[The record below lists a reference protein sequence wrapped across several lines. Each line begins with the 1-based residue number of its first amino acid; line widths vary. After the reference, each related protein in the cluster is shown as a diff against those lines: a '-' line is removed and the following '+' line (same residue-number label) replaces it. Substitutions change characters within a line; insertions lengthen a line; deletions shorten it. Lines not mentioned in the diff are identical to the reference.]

1 MAPLRD
7 ASYFPPLEKC
17 LTGDELLIS
26 WKSAYTAISSNIEL
40 RDEHKAAIQKF
51 LEDSEVTNL
60 LSNPFDAFSVPSPQ
74 TKSAFE
80 TKTSAINVTP
90 SSNAKYDLKQIKED
104 ALWLSK
110 VAEVDEISALRVVI
124 EECQSRAAAQILG
137 PFSEEELVGIR
148 EAAGNSKYSTPIP
161 LSLLSQA
168 VDLSTIQQEFEKEG
182 NRRWRIL
189 RTYLSERRH
198 LLKCADTLL
207 HACYHK
213 ENSRREQGTGKQPE
227 LPPSWLDKAGDA
239 LYANIPRGSE
249 FELISKGIAS
259 LETSVKRLEA
269 GSGWCDECAGGEEL
283 ELDWFQSQI
292 AESIHTME
300 LIWLFIT
307 YVTDCAPSTVILAW
321 FRLQQSCKFFS
332 IFEMEGPAVQAQVF
346 VLQSTSML
354 VSLALLCLEDAITF
368 LEDPQTGE
376 GVSPDAPTSDPYLFN
391 TITLTELHTILLEAA
406 DSGYITAGPTILGW
420 TYILKAIKERVETEA
435 LPETSRFDRALSVDT
450 ELNLAPDCYKN
461 TFDQISGSVDTDIVE
476 FFGLRA
482 VNTCHVFETLTGVS
496 LRLGTTTSALFP
508 YIAGSQMRRLILI
521 LLRYAL
527 GLGYLPELMQAVI
540 ATLTGGR
547 TYWTNINPKTLLD
560 VDDPMVVFLGNA
572 DLVNST
578 VMTAQQ
584 RYPYESLPFL
594 QIIRALATSPL
605 PYGPDPSRSVF
616 ALLEAM
622 PVFTYA
628 LPPHFADY
636 ETAQEEENNN
646 TIRLTRP
653 VELFESRSKLGRF
666 QSTQNKSLAVT
677 RLDLDFCIPAGT
689 YGRIISESGPRVAFW
704 YHEYPALKYFGK
716 LLETF
721 LLASDVLDATT
732 NEPADR
738 DSVSEMINII
748 AILLQSICRSGHN
761 EAEVSNQSWKEDAR
775 HVLENASAGLSRNR
789 DITSVVFDIFEQE
802 LQNIS
807 ASFESDASLDVLVS
821 CIAFIHAMI
830 PLFPGRVWPL
840 LTRSGLLGIGRGGG
854 QLSTIVEGVELVSGR
869 YEFLTACCHLY
880 DALVDDFATNAILRR
895 GSGRSTTR
903 FQVEEDLGTG
913 IPEQGLAKVLLVFT
927 RYLVDVLE
935 TSCTWRYQEQDDRQR
950 LNLLIGGAFNKVLQ
964 YAYGI
969 ESWTND
975 KEDDQDFKPKE
986 VLNAGPPAKK
996 QKITR
1001 IMDPLLPSG
1010 LHIADTFLSSTSGV
1024 LRFQPLLRSYFD
1036 GLATP
1041 DSTVYIHSTN
1051 LRISHITTLLSF
1063 ATTLLR
1069 VSNLLKRPS
1078 SQLEKHLFKASPII
1092 ARLYAANDFYR
1103 NPVVALF
1110 EALIVT
1116 AASGTAE
1123 PPSILGHLGPLTAR
1137 NLLHMLA
1144 DLDRPLSREQNVTT
1158 IWHFLST
1165 VVSSRQQWFA
1175 NYLLTGK
1182 TPRDA
1187 MKSGITG
1194 KEVASLDKPLL
1205 TTALEKTSKLNE
1217 LPPTE
1222 SLVILEFISLA
1233 QNFWPWTVC
1242 NSPLYA
1248 GFVKCIAEYAGNLKP
1263 IQQTQKHESSAQSCY
1278 ETRIA
1283 GRIAEILAMN
1293 LFHSRQVGTPS
1304 PVKDLKLKEN
1314 LSYFARFAVAV
1325 PNYNGS
1331 LHASLKRNLQA
1342 RFPGCTLQ
1350 DLKRTTLEP
1359 RQIGKNFFYDL
1370 PLADKMLRHESAWT
1384 GKGDGGLRSEVE
1396 KANVNLSLVD
1406 AQVALFHSW
1415 KSLAIELS
1423 VSMRGERD
1431 LETMAAEI
1439 VDNCLVANRSAQP
1452 PEEIFARLSLTRT
1465 DFALVLAQRLVQANS
1480 SIAEVKNLLSGT
1492 WKTITALRGNF
1503 DRAVPDDDIL
1513 YYRSLL
1519 KLLFLAIRVHAEAKP
1534 DQKEK
1539 DLRAST
1545 RINQS
1550 APIIPTILEILR
1562 NVVSMGLRELAS
1574 AVHDSPADSSPED
1587 LSLLTGILQSCL
1599 RVPGIELYYQ
1609 QIVSIMASN
1618 STPRI
1623 ALTLFSWSDK
1633 LAIDGD
1639 PIYGELSMLFLLE
1652 LSSIPLMAEQLAID
1666 GILGHIASAS
1676 ITSYL
1681 RRGGVSPFADSAGLQ
1696 RCYSIWVRGIL
1707 PLVLNIIDAVQG
1719 SIATEVALFLN
1730 QFPTLLAQSEQAL
1743 DAPETSR
1750 IVPRGQTKYI
1760 TLTICL
1766 ELHSMSLLTFILNGF
1781 REVLQ
1786 GTTEVPDV
1794 KWDAGGVLENT
1805 EFWLSSRAL
1814 LRERILPMGER
1825 EVAMVK
1831 KKTAE
1836 GRAVSALENKVV
1848 IELMDI
1854 RDVLSSGN
1862 DS

>member
-1 MAPLRD
+1 
-7 ASYFPPLEKC
+7 
-17 LTGDELLIS
+17 
-26 WKSAYTAISSNIEL
+26 
-40 RDEHKAAIQKF
+40 
-51 LEDSEVTNL
+51 
-60 LSNPFDAFSVPSPQ
+60 
-74 TKSAFE
+74 
-80 TKTSAINVTP
+80 
-90 SSNAKYDLKQIKED
+90 
-104 ALWLSK
+104 
-110 VAEVDEISALRVVI
+110 
-124 EECQSRAAAQILG
+124 
-137 PFSEEELVGIR
+137 
-148 EAAGNSKYSTPIP
+148 
-161 LSLLSQA
+161 
-168 VDLSTIQQEFEKEG
+168 
-182 NRRWRIL
+182 
-189 RTYLSERRH
+189 
-198 LLKCADTLL
+198 
-207 HACYHK
+207 
-213 ENSRREQGTGKQPE
+213 
-227 LPPSWLDKAGDA
+227 
-239 LYANIPRGSE
+239 
-249 FELISKGIAS
+249 
-259 LETSVKRLEA
+259 
-269 GSGWCDECAGGEEL
+269 
-283 ELDWFQSQI
+283 
-292 AESIHTME
+292 
-300 LIWLFIT
+300 
-307 YVTDCAPSTVILAW
+307 
-321 FRLQQSCKFFS
+321 
-332 IFEMEGPAVQAQVF
+332 MEGPAIQAQVF

-354 VSLALLCLEDAITF
+354 VSLALLCLNEVIAF
-368 LEDPQTGE
+368 LEDPQNGE
-376 GVSPDAPTSDPYLFN
+376 GVSPDASTNEPYLFN
-391 TITLTELHTILLEAA
+391 TTTLTELHAILLEAA
-406 DSGYITAGPTILGW
+406 YSGYITAGPAILGW
-420 TYILKAIKERVETEA
+420 TYILKAIKDRVETET
-435 LPETSRFDRALSVDT
+435 PPDISRFDRASSVDT

-461 TFDQISGSVDTDIVE
+461 TFDQISGSIDTDIVE

-482 VNTCHVFETLTGVS
+482 VNVCHVFETLTAVS
-496 LRLGTTTSALFP
+496 LQLGTTTAALFP
-508 YIAGSQMRRLILI
+508 YVAGSQMRRLILV
-521 LLRYAL
+521 LLRYAM

-547 TYWTNINPKTLLD
+547 NYWTNIDPRTLLD
-560 VDDPMVVFLGNA
+560 VDDPMVLFLADA
-572 DLVNST
+572 DLINST
-578 VMTAQQ
+578 VITAQQ

-594 QIIRALATSPL
+594 QFVRALATSPL
-605 PYGPDPSRSVF
+605 PYGPEPSQSVL

-653 VELFESRSKLGRF
+653 VELFESRSKLGQF
-666 QSTQNKSLAVT
+666 QSTQSKSLVLS
-677 RLDLDFCIPAGT
+677 RLDPDFCIPAGT

-704 YHEYPALKYFGK
+704 YHEYPALKYFGR

-721 LLASDVLDATT
+721 LAASDVLDATT
-732 NEPADR
+732 DEPVDR
-738 DSVSEMINII
+738 DSASEIINII
-748 AILLQSICRSGHN
+748 AILLQGICRAD
-761 EAEVSNQSWKEDAR
+761 ESNRNWKEDAR
-775 HVLENASAGLSRNR
+775 HLLENASAGLSRNR

-807 ASFESDASLDVLVS
+807 ASSNSDASLEVLIS
-821 CIAFIHAMI
+821 CITFIHAMI

-840 LTRSGLLGIGRGGG
+840 LTRSGLLGVGRGGG

-869 YEFLTACCHLY
+869 YDFLTACCHLY
-880 DALVDDFATNAILRR
+880 DELVDDFATNVILRR
-895 GSGRSTTR
+895 GGGRSTSR
-903 FQVEEDLGTG
+903 FQVEEDVGTG
-913 IPEQGLAKVLLVFT
+913 IPEHSLAKVLVVFT

-935 TSCTWRYQEQDDRQR
+935 TSCTWKYQEQDDRQR
-950 LNLLIGGAFNKVLQ
+950 LSLIIGAAFNKVLQ

-969 ESWTND
+969 ESWTNE
-975 KEDDQDFKPKE
+975 KEDDHDFKPKE
-986 VLNAGPPAKK
+986 VLKGPPAKK
-996 QKITR
+996 QKVTR
-1001 IMDPLLPSG
+1001 IMDPLLPSAS
-1010 LHIADTFLSSTSGV
+1010 HIADTFLSSTSGV

-1041 DSTVYIHSTN
+1041 DSTIYIHSTN
-1051 LRISHITTLLSF
+1051 LRISHVTTLLSF

-1069 VSNLLKRPS
+1069 VSNLLKQPS
-1078 SQLEKHLFKASPII
+1078 SQLEKLLFKASPII

-1205 TTALEKTSKLNE
+1205 TTALEKMSKINA
-1217 LPPTE
+1217 LPPKE
-1222 SLVILEFISLA
+1222 SLVMLECISLA

-1242 NSPLYA
+1242 NSPLYP
-1248 GFVKCIAEYAGNLKP
+1248 GFIKCIAEYAGNLKP
-1263 IQQTQKHESSAQSCY
+1263 IQKHELSIESCY

-1283 GRIAEILAMN
+1283 GHIAEILAMN

-1304 PVKDLKLKEN
+1304 PLNDLKNN

-1325 PNYNGS
+1325 PNYSVS
-1331 LHASLKRNLQA
+1331 LHASLKQNIQSK
-1342 RFPGCTLQ
+1342 FPGCTLQ

-1359 RQIGKNFFYDL
+1359 RQIGKDFFYDL
-1370 PLADKMLRHESAWT
+1370 QLADKMLRHSSAW
-1384 GKGDGGLRSEVE
+1384 GGREVKGYRDGVE
-1396 KANVNLSLVD
+1396 RANLNLSLVD

-1423 VSMRGERD
+1423 VNMKGDPD
-1431 LETMAAEI
+1431 LERMSAEI
-1439 VDNCLVANRSAQP
+1439 VSNCLVANSGTQP
-1452 PEEIFARLSLTRT
+1452 PVEIFARLSLTRT
-1465 DFALVLAQRLVQANS
+1465 DFALVLAQRLIQAES
-1480 SIAEVKNLLSGT
+1480 SIPEVKNLLSIT
-1492 WKTITALRGNF
+1492 WKAIATLRGSF
-1503 DRAVPDDDIL
+1503 DRAVPDEDIL

-1539 DLRAST
+1539 DLRASM
-1545 RINQS
+1545 RNNQS
-1550 APIIPTILEILR
+1550 APIIPIILEILR

-1574 AVHDSPADSSPED
+1574 VVHDSPADSSPED

-1599 RVPGIELYYQ
+1599 RVPGIGLYHQ
-1609 QIVSIMASN
+1609 QIVTMMASN
-1618 STPRI
+1618 STPRV

-1666 GILGHIASAS
+1666 GVLGHIASSS

-1750 IVPRGQTKYI
+1750 IVPRGQSKYI
-1760 TLTICL
+1760 TVTICS

-1794 KWDAGGVLENT
+1794 KWDAAGVLENT

-1836 GRAVSALENKVV
+1836 GRAVSALENKVL
-1848 IELMDI
+1848 IELMGI